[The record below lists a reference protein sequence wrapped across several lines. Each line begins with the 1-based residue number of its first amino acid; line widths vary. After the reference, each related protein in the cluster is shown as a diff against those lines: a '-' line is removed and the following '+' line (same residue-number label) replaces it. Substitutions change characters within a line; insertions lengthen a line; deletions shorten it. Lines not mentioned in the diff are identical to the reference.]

1 MADVDA
7 LLRSLYADLT
17 IDPPWEDFL
26 RALAEATGA
35 AFATLLIGR
44 GNLDIDAHVT
54 PGIDA
59 GRKNA
64 YQRLSDADPFVGL
77 PEGKVVSFRDFVH
90 HVPAPFR
97 DWMDL
102 SGTGQILG
110 LDLSRTGGIAVRL
123 RLTRH
128 AHHGDFNPEHSAL
141 VTALVPH
148 LRIALDIH
156 ARLATTQAES
166 QVFGNAMSHLSVATL
181 IVDRQGAVLRR
192 NAAAERLLTDGRVL
206 AERCGLIRL
215 RDPVAAAGFAA
226 ALAAPP
232 PPDDAL
238 HLSLPVENGSPLE
251 ARVHAVP
258 PSACGDRAWLA
269 LFVASP
275 ARAQRLSEEALRT
288 RFQFTRCEAALAM
301 LLAEGT
307 ALPDAAR
314 LQGMAYN
321 TARSHLR
328 GIFAKT
334 GVHRQAGLVGLLRSD
349 TI

>member
-1 MADVDA
+1 MADSDD
-7 LLRSLYADLT
+7 LLQSLYAGLT

-44 GNLDIDAHVT
+44 GALGIDAHVT

-59 GRKNA
+59 GRKHA

-97 DWMDL
+97 DWMDM

-128 AHHGDFNPEHSAL
+128 AHQEDFDPKHSVL
-141 VTALVPH
+141 VAALVPH

-166 QVFGNAMSHLSVATL
+166 QVYGNAMAEFSVATL
-181 IVDRQGAVLRR
+181 IVDRKGAVVRR
-192 NAAAERLLTDGRVL
+192 NAAAERLLAEGRAL
-206 AERCGLIRL
+206 AERGGVVHL
-215 RDPVAAAGFAA
+215 RDPLAAAGFAK
-226 ALAAPP
+226 ALSAPP

-238 HLSLPVENGSPLE
+238 RLALPMASGAPLE

-275 ARAQRLSEEALRT
+275 AHAPCLSEDALRS
-288 RFQFTRCEAALAM
+288 RFQFTRCEAALAR

-307 ALPDAAR
+307 ALPEAAR

-334 GVHRQAGLVGLLRSD
+334 GVHRQANLVGLLRAN

>member
-1 MADVDA
+1 MADSDA
-7 LLRSLYADLT
+7 LLQSLYAGLT

-44 GNLDIDAHVT
+44 GTLGIDAHVT

-59 GRKNA
+59 GSKRA
-64 YQRLSDADPFVGL
+64 YQRLSDADPFVAL
-77 PEGKVVSFRDFVH
+77 PEGKVVSFQDFVH

-97 DWMDL
+97 DWMNI

-110 LDLSRTGGIAVRL
+110 VDLSRTGGIAVRL
-123 RLTRH
+123 RLTRN
-128 AHHGDFNPEHSAL
+128 AHQGDFSAEHSAL
-141 VTALVPH
+141 VASLVPH

-156 ARLATTQAES
+156 ARLATTQVES
-166 QVFGNAMSHLSVATL
+166 QVFGNAMAEFSVATL
-181 IVDRQGAVLRR
+181 IVDRKGAVLRR
-192 NAAAERLLTDGRVL
+192 NAAAERLLADGRVL
-206 AERCGLIRL
+206 AEPGDVVHL
-215 RDPVAAAGFAA
+215 RDPLAAAGFAA

-232 PPDDAL
+232 PPDDAMRL
-238 HLSLPVENGSPLE
+238 ALPLEDGAPLE

-275 ARAQRLSEEALRT
+275 ARAQRLSEDALRT
-288 RFQFTRCEAALAM
+288 RFQFTRCEAALAR
-301 LLAEGT
+301 LLGEGT
-307 ALPDAAR
+307 ALPQAAR

-334 GVHRQAGLVGLLRSD
+334 GVHRQANLVALLRSG

>member
-1 MADVDA
+1 LADNDV
-7 LLRSLYADLT
+7 LLRSLYAGLT
-17 IDPPWEDFL
+17 IAPPWEGFL

-44 GNLDIDAHVT
+44 GRLGIDAHVT
-54 PGIDA
+54 PGLDA

-77 PEGKVVSFRDFVH
+77 PEGKVVSFQDFVH
-90 HVPAPFR
+90 HVPMAFR
-97 DWMDL
+97 DWMDI

-110 LDLSRTGGIAVRL
+110 LDLSRTGDIAVRL

-128 AHHGDFNPEHSAL
+128 ACQGDFAPEHSAL
-141 VTALVPH
+141 VSALVPH

-156 ARLATTQAES
+156 AQLATTQAES
-166 QVFGNAMSHLSVATL
+166 QVFESAISEFSLATL
-181 IVDRQGAVLRR
+181 IVDRKGTILRR
-192 NAAAERLLTDGRVL
+192 NAAAERLLATGR
-206 AERCGLIRL
+206 AITERGGLVHL
-215 RDPVAAAGFAA
+215 RDSAAAAGFAG

-238 HLSLPVENGSPLE
+238 RLTLKMETGPSLE

-258 PSACGDRAWLA
+258 SSACGDQAWLA
-269 LFVASP
+269 LFVACP
-275 ARAQRLSEEALRT
+275 ARAQHLSDEALRA
-288 RFQFTRCEAALAM
+288 RFQFTRSEAALAR
-301 LLAEGT
+301 LLAQGT
-307 ALPDAAR
+307 ALPEAAR

-334 GVHRQAGLVGLLRSD
+334 GVHRQANLLGLLRSD